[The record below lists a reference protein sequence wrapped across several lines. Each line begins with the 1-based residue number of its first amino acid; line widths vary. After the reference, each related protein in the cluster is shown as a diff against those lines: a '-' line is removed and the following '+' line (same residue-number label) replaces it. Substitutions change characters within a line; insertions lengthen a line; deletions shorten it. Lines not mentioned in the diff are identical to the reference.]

1 MGVGGAGEKG
11 FEGWR
16 EEGMKRGPTPREIHG
31 VRGGKKGF
39 VEEGVGGGGGGGGGG
54 VAQERERTFGV
65 IRG

>member
-39 VEEGVGGGGGGGGGG
+39 VEEGVWGGG